1 MVDKLFDE
9 LGPRYAD
16 RQGGYTRVLK
26 CGKRLG
32 DNAPMAYIEFVD
44 NEKIP
49 LRPPAGTKLED
60 MGLDFDDMTER
71 VFSWLL
77 GEGHPAIGQLVTAA
91 AAEDVT
97 RWDKAKKD
105 QWGHL
110 AKADS
115 KKEPR
120 AALGGILEAVAVL
133 QIVREAAGYSADD

>member
-16 RQGGYTRVLK
+16 RQGWYTRVLK

-60 MGLDFDDMTER
+60 MGLDFA
-71 VFSWLL
+71 SL
-77 GEGHPAIGQLVTAA
+77 GLDPKQL
-91 AAEDVT
+91 EDG
-97 RWDKAKKD
+97 DAK
-105 QWGHL
+105 
-110 AKADS
+110 
-115 KKEPR
+115 
-120 AALGGILEAVAVL
+120 V
-133 QIVREAAGYSADD
+133 